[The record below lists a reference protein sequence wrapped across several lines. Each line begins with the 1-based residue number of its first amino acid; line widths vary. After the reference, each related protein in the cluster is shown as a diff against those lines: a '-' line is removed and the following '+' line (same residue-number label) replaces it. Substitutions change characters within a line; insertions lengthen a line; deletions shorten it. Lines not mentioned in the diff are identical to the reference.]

1 MKKFLIIILS
11 NLIIISNLSAET
23 FTVALKKAYKN
34 NSELNAE
41 RENISIS
48 EQELK
53 ISMSS
58 YFPTITLEGSKSQDE
73 TDKLTNRDGSNA
85 TITDV
90 DTETKSISVTQ
101 TLFDFGRG
109 ADLSKS
115 KIGINL
121 AKAKL
126 LKKEQ
131 DILYKTV
138 AAYTGLI
145 SANEKLE
152 INRANI
158 ELLSRQVET
167 DRIRLERGQI
177 SLSDVSQ
184 SESSL
189 AGAEASFIQA
199 QSDLLTSKLNYEN
212 IIGPLGNA
220 QSLDKSSIIS
230 YQIPGSLNSAIEQSK
245 KSNPDLI
252 IAEMEYEQSKKDT
265 SIARSELVPTAKLS
279 LEKSYSDDLSATY
292 DERDKETLKATVT
305 WPFYSGGKN
314 LASLNKNKNIE
325 NRSRLTLDSEIKQ
338 NQTNV
343 ASAWSNFQSNK
354 SLETQKNLLL
364 NNMIK
369 KNQTDVASA
378 WSNYQSNKSLLD
390 SVRAQV
396 NAAEIA
402 NEGIVAE
409 YNSGSDRTTLEVI
422 QSNSLLLNAQISL
435 SDSERNYILSQFNL
449 LKSIG
454 LLNSEYLK
462 LR

>member
-11 NLIIISNLSAET
+11 NLFIISNLSAET
-23 FTVALKKAYKN
+23 FTEALKKAYKN

-73 TDKLTNRDGSNA
+73 TDKLTNRNGSNA

-145 SANEKLE
+145 TANEKLE
-152 INRANI
+152 INRANV

-220 QSLDKSSIIS
+220 QLLDKSSIIS

-354 SLETQKNLLL
+354 SLL
-364 NNMIK
+364 N
-369 KNQTDVASA
+369 
-378 WSNYQSNKSLLD
+378 
-390 SVRAQV
+390 SVQLQV
-396 NAAEIA
+396 RAAEIA
-402 NEGIVAE
+402 NEGITAE
-409 YNSGSDRTTLEVI
+409 YNSGSSGRTTLEVI

-435 SDSERNYILSQFNL
+435 ADSERNFILSQFNL

-454 LLNSEYLK
+454 LLNSDYLK

>member
-1 MKKFLIIILS
+1 MIKILFIITGFIFLL
-11 NLIIISNLSAET
+11 NNASAET
-23 FTVALKKAYKN
+23 FSEALKKAYNDN
-34 NSELNAE
+34 NELNAE
-41 RENISIS
+41 RESLNIS

-53 ISMSS
+53 ISMSTYLPS
-58 YFPTITLEGSKSQDE
+58 VTLSGSKSSED
-73 TDKLTNRDGSNA
+73 TNKLTNQNGTDA
-85 TITDV
+85 TISDV
-90 DTETKSISVTQ
+90 DPTVQSLTITQ
-101 TLFDFGRG
+101 TLIDFGRG
-109 ADLSKS
+109 AELSKS
-115 KIGINL
+115 KIGIEL

-131 DILYKTV
+131 EILYKSIE
-138 AAYTGLI
+138 AYTGLI
-145 SANEKLE
+145 SANEKLK
-152 INRANI
+152 INKSNVN
-158 ELLSRQVET
+158 LLDRQVET
-167 DRIRLERGQI
+167 DRIRLERGNI
-177 SLSDVSQ
+177 SLSDVAQ

-189 AGAEASFIQA
+189 AGAQAKLIQA
-199 QSDLLTSKLNYEN
+199 ENDFLTSKLNYEN
-212 IIGPLGNA
+212 VIGTINDA
-220 QSLDKSSIIS
+220 EALDKSSIVIVNL
-230 YQIPGSLNSAIEQSK
+230 PNELNSAIEISK
-245 KSNPDLI
+245 KGNPDLI
-252 IAEMEYEQSKKDT
+252 IAQLEYEQSKKDT
-265 SIARSELVPTAKLS
+265 TSARSDLAPTATLS
-279 LEKSYSDDLSATY
+279 FDRSKTDDLSSTY
-292 DERDKETLKATVT
+292 DEKEQDTLKATVT
-305 WPFYSGGKN
+305 WPFFSGGKN
-314 LASLNKNKNIE
+314 YANLNK
-325 NRSRLTLDSEIKQ
+325 
-338 NQTNV
+338 
-343 ASAWSNFQSNK
+343 NK

-435 SDSERNYILSQFNL
+435 ADSERNYILSQFNL

>member
-1 MKKFLIIILS
+1 MIRILFIITSFIFLV
-11 NLIIISNLSAET
+11 NNAHAET
-23 FTVALKKAYKN
+23 FSNALKKAYNDN
-34 NSELNAE
+34 NELNAE
-41 RENISIS
+41 RESLNIS

-58 YFPTITLEGSKSQDE
+58 YFPSVTLSGSKSSED
-73 TDKLTNRDGSNA
+73 TNKLTNQNGTDA
-85 TITDV
+85 TISDV
-90 DTETKSISVTQ
+90 DPTVQSLTITQ
-101 TLFDFGRG
+101 TLIDFGRG
-109 ADLSKS
+109 AELSKS
-115 KIGINL
+115 KIGIEL

-131 DILYKTV
+131 EILYKSIE
-138 AAYTGLI
+138 AYTGLI
-145 SANEKLE
+145 SANEKLK
-152 INRANI
+152 INKSNVN
-158 ELLSRQVET
+158 LLDRQVET
-167 DRIRLERGQI
+167 DRIRLERGNI
-177 SLSDVSQ
+177 SLSDVAQ

-189 AGAEASFIQA
+189 AGAQAKLIQA
-199 QSDLLTSKLNYEN
+199 ENDFLTSKLNYEN
-212 IIGPLGNA
+212 VIGTINDA
-220 QSLDKSSIIS
+220 EALDKSSIVIVNL
-230 YQIPGSLNSAIEQSK
+230 PNELNSAIEISK
-245 KSNPDLI
+245 KGNPDLI
-252 IAEMEYEQSKKDT
+252 IAQLEYEQSKKDT
-265 SIARSELVPTAKLS
+265 TSARSDLAPTATLS
-279 LEKSYSDDLSATY
+279 FDRSKTDDLSSTY
-292 DERDKETLKATVT
+292 DEKEQDTLKATVT
-305 WPFYSGGKN
+305 WPFFSGGKN
-314 LASLNKNKNIE
+314 YANLNK
-325 NRSRLTLDSEIKQ
+325 
-338 NQTNV
+338 
-343 ASAWSNFQSNK
+343 NK

-369 KNQTDVASA
+369 KNQTDVASS

-435 SDSERNYILSQFNL
+435 ADSERNYILSQFNL

>member
-1 MKKFLIIILS
+1 MKKFLIIIFS
-11 NLIIISNLSAET
+11 NIFIISNLSAET
-23 FTVALKKAYKN
+23 FTEALKKAYKN

-73 TDKLTNRDGSNA
+73 TDKLTNRNGSNA

-121 AKAKL
+121 TKAKL
-126 LKKEQ
+126 LRKEQ

-152 INRANI
+152 INRANV

-167 DRIRLERGQI
+167 DRIRLERGQV

-199 QSDLLTSKLNYEN
+199 QSNLLTSKLNYEN

-252 IAEMEYEQSKKDT
+252 IAEMEYEQSKEDT

-354 SLETQKNLLL
+354 SLL
-364 NNMIK
+364 N
-369 KNQTDVASA
+369 
-378 WSNYQSNKSLLD
+378 
-390 SVRAQV
+390 SVQLQV
-396 NAAEIA
+396 RAAEIA
-402 NEGIVAE
+402 NEGITAE
-409 YNSGSDRTTLEVI
+409 YNSGSSGRTTLEVI

-435 SDSERNYILSQFNL
+435 ADSERNFILSQFNL

-454 LLNSEYLK
+454 LLNSDYLK

>member
-1 MKKFLIIILS
+1 MIRILLIITSFIFLL
-11 NLIIISNLSAET
+11 NNAHAET
-23 FTVALKKAYKN
+23 FSEALKKAYNDN
-34 NSELNAE
+34 NELNAE
-41 RENISIS
+41 RESLNIS

-58 YFPTITLEGSKSQDE
+58 YLPSVTLSGSKSSED
-73 TDKLTNRDGSNA
+73 TNKLTNQNGTDA
-85 TITDV
+85 TISDV
-90 DTETKSISVTQ
+90 DPTVQSLTITQ
-101 TLFDFGRG
+101 TLIDFGRG
-109 ADLSKS
+109 AELSKS
-115 KIGINL
+115 KIGIEL

-131 DILYKTV
+131 EILYKSIE
-138 AAYTGLI
+138 AYTGLI
-145 SANEKLE
+145 SANEKLK
-152 INRANI
+152 INKSNVN
-158 ELLSRQVET
+158 LLDRQVET
-167 DRIRLERGQI
+167 DRIRLERGNI
-177 SLSDVSQ
+177 SLSDVAQ

-189 AGAEASFIQA
+189 AGAQAKLIQA
-199 QSDLLTSKLNYEN
+199 ENDFLTSKLNYEN
-212 IIGPLGNA
+212 VIGTINDTEA
-220 QSLDKSSIIS
+220 LDKSSITIVNL
-230 YQIPGSLNSAIEQSK
+230 PNELNSAIEISK
-245 KSNPDLI
+245 KGNPDLI
-252 IAEMEYEQSKKDT
+252 IAQLEYEQSKKDT
-265 SIARSELVPTAKLS
+265 TSARSDLAPTATLS
-279 LEKSYSDDLSATY
+279 FDRSKTDDLSSTY
-292 DERDKETLKATVT
+292 DEKEQDTLKATVT
-305 WPFYSGGKN
+305 WPFFSGGKN
-314 LASLNKNKNIE
+314 YANLNK
-325 NRSRLTLDSEIKQ
+325 
-338 NQTNV
+338 
-343 ASAWSNFQSNK
+343 NK

-435 SDSERNYILSQFNL
+435 ADSERNYILSQFNL

>member
-23 FTVALKKAYKN
+23 FTAALKKAYKN

-138 AAYTGLI
+138 AAYTGLV

-152 INRANI
+152 INRANV

-220 QSLDKSSIIS
+220 QSLDKSSIIT

-252 IAEMEYEQSKKDT
+252 IAEMEYEQSKEDT

-354 SLETQKNLLL
+354 SLL
-364 NNMIK
+364 N
-369 KNQTDVASA
+369 
-378 WSNYQSNKSLLD
+378 
-390 SVRAQV
+390 SVQLQV
-396 NAAEIA
+396 RAAEIA
-402 NEGIVAE
+402 NEGITAE
-409 YNSGSDRTTLEVI
+409 YNSGSSGRTTLEVI

-435 SDSERNYILSQFNL
+435 ADSERNFILSQFNL

-454 LLNSEYLK
+454 LLNSDYLK

>member
-1 MKKFLIIILS
+1 MIRILFIITSLIFLL
-11 NLIIISNLSAET
+11 NNANAET
-23 FTVALKKAYKN
+23 FSAALKKAYNDN
-34 NSELNAE
+34 NELNAE
-41 RENISIS
+41 GESLNIS

-58 YFPTITLEGSKSQDE
+58 YLPSVTLSGSKSSED
-73 TDKLTNRDGSNA
+73 TNKLTNQNGTNA
-85 TITDV
+85 TISDV
-90 DTETKSISVTQ
+90 DPTVQSLTITQ
-101 TLFDFGRG
+101 TLIDFGRG
-109 ADLSKS
+109 AELSKS
-115 KIGINL
+115 KIGIEL

-131 DILYKTV
+131 EILYKSIE
-138 AAYTGLI
+138 AYTGLI
-145 SANEKLE
+145 SANEKLK
-152 INRANI
+152 INKSNVN
-158 ELLSRQVET
+158 LLDRQVET
-167 DRIRLERGQI
+167 DRIRLERGNI
-177 SLSDVSQ
+177 SLSDVAQ

-189 AGAEASFIQA
+189 AGAQAKLIQA
-199 QSDLLTSKLNYEN
+199 ENDFLTSKLNYEN
-212 IIGPLGNA
+212 VIGTINDTEA
-220 QSLDKSSIIS
+220 LDKSSITIVNL
-230 YQIPGSLNSAIEQSK
+230 PNELNSAIEISK
-245 KSNPDLI
+245 KGNPDLI
-252 IAEMEYEQSKKDT
+252 IAQLEYEQSKKDT
-265 SIARSELVPTAKLS
+265 TSARSDLAPTATLS
-279 LEKSYSDDLSATY
+279 FDRSKTDDLSSTY
-292 DERDKETLKATVT
+292 DEKEQDTLKATVT
-305 WPFYSGGKN
+305 WPFFSGGKN
-314 LASLNKNKNIE
+314 YANLNK
-325 NRSRLTLDSEIKQ
+325 
-338 NQTNV
+338 
-343 ASAWSNFQSNK
+343 NK

-422 QSNSLLLNAQISL
+422 QSNSLLLDAQISL
-435 SDSERNYILSQFNL
+435 ADSERNYILSQFNL

>member
-1 MKKFLIIILS
+1 MIRILFIITSFIFLL
-11 NLIIISNLSAET
+11 NNANAET
-23 FTVALKKAYKN
+23 FSAALKKAYNDN
-34 NSELNAE
+34 NELNAE
-41 RENISIS
+41 RESLNIS

-58 YFPTITLEGSKSQDE
+58 YLPSVTLSGSKSSED
-73 TDKLTNRDGSNA
+73 TNKLTNQNGTDA
-85 TITDV
+85 TISDV
-90 DTETKSISVTQ
+90 DPTVQSLTITQ
-101 TLFDFGRG
+101 TLIDFGRG
-109 ADLSKS
+109 AELSKS
-115 KIGINL
+115 KIGIEL

-131 DILYKTV
+131 EILYKSIE
-138 AAYTGLI
+138 AYTGLI
-145 SANEKLE
+145 SANEKLK
-152 INRANI
+152 INKSNVN
-158 ELLSRQVET
+158 LLDRQVET
-167 DRIRLERGQI
+167 DRIRLERGNI
-177 SLSDVSQ
+177 SLSDVAQ

-189 AGAEASFIQA
+189 AGAQAKLIQA
-199 QSDLLTSKLNYEN
+199 ENDFLTSKLNYEN
-212 IIGPLGNA
+212 VIGTINDA
-220 QSLDKSSIIS
+220 EALDKSSIAIVNL
-230 YQIPGSLNSAIEQSK
+230 PNELNSAIEISK
-245 KSNPDLI
+245 KGNPDLI
-252 IAEMEYEQSKKDT
+252 IAQLEYEQSKKDT
-265 SIARSELVPTAKLS
+265 TSARSDLAPTATLS
-279 LEKSYSDDLSATY
+279 FDRSKTDDLSFTY
-292 DERDKETLKATVT
+292 DEKEQDTLKATVT
-305 WPFYSGGKN
+305 WPFFSGGKN
-314 LASLNKNKNIE
+314 YANLNK
-325 NRSRLTLDSEIKQ
+325 
-338 NQTNV
+338 
-343 ASAWSNFQSNK
+343 NK

-378 WSNYQSNKSLLD
+378 WSNYQSNKSLLN

-435 SDSERNYILSQFNL
+435 ADSERNYILSQFNL

>member
-11 NLIIISNLSAET
+11 NLFIISNLSAET
-23 FTVALKKAYKN
+23 FTAALKKAYKN

-73 TDKLTNRDGSNA
+73 TDKLTNRNGSNA

-145 SANEKLE
+145 SANEKLD
-152 INRANI
+152 INRANV

-279 LEKSYSDDLSATY
+279 LEKSYSDDFSATY

-354 SLETQKNLLL
+354 SLL
-364 NNMIK
+364 N
-369 KNQTDVASA
+369 
-378 WSNYQSNKSLLD
+378 
-390 SVRAQV
+390 SVQLQV
-396 NAAEIA
+396 RAAEIA
-402 NEGIVAE
+402 NEGITAE
-409 YNSGSDRTTLEVI
+409 YNSGSSGRTTLEVI

-435 SDSERNYILSQFNL
+435 ADSERNFILSQFNL

-454 LLNSEYLK
+454 LLNSDYLK